1 MSPLTPTLSR
11 PQDHS
16 KGQAPSTGHEP
27 TGQPHQLVPWD
38 KTLLPP
44 LTSVS
49 PSDRRTFDLHPQ
61 LSHEAAESSREPRQE
76 LGPEGSFTRRTFSF
90 RKKDSA
96 KGLKLGACSET
107 GAIQQLRCWEGGKSP
122 DKMKGQA
129 NTPPQCSLSAGWPQ
143 AGRTTSLCV
152 RLGLERRVPP
162 AVPWVHPQGDTC

>member
-129 NTPPQCSLSAGWPQ
+129 NTPPQVLPLRWVASGRSHNLSVCETWSGEE
-143 AGRTTSLCV
+143 GSTSSALAASP
-152 RLGLERRVPP
+152 G
-162 AVPWVHPQGDTC
+162 